1 MEIDFSAVDDAQD
14 YTNVPEGVYACRVA
28 EVRPGWTQGGDSR
41 WALKL
46 EITAGPFA
54 GRTAAWDGIT
64 WGDRGLRRTKFVLGK
79 FGFDTAGRLNVEPND
94 LVGCTAYVELRQEER
109 IDPSNGVR
117 TIRMRVPFLGYAS
130 DPTSL
135 AAG

>member
-1 MEIDFSAVDDAQD
+1 
-14 YTNVPEGVYACRVA
+14 
-28 EVRPGWTQGGDSR
+28 VRPGWTQGGDSR

-64 WGDRGLRRTKFVLGK
+64 WGDRGLRRAKFVLGK

-117 TIRMRVPFLGYAS
+117 TVRMRVPFLGYAS